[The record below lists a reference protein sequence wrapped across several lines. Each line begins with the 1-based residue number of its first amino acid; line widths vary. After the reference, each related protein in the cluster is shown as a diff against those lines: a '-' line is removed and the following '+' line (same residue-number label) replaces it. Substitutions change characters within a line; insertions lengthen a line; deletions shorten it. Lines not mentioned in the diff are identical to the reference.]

1 VGPVSIQVEELT
13 KLYDGHPVVADF
25 SLEVAAGEM
34 CVLLG
39 PSGSGKSTVLRM
51 IAGLLAADGGRVLL
65 HGRDVTTLSPQARGA
80 GFVFQNYALF
90 RGMTV
95 AENVGFALAV
105 RKVPRAERRHRVDE
119 LLELVGLSGLGKRL
133 PRQLSGGQQ
142 QRVALARALAH
153 RPEVLLLDEPFG
165 ALDARIRT
173 ELRRSL
179 REIQRELRIATLFV
193 THDQEEAFELG
204 DRIAV
209 MALGR
214 LVEVGPPRELYL
226 RPQTEFVATFLGAA
240 NLLVGEATEQGV
252 RIGPVDFP
260 LATRAGDEPVRRR
273 VQVLFRP
280 EDVALIAE
288 SEASN
293 YPSLGTGTV
302 ESCSF
307 AGAFEHLRLR
317 LPPFVGVRAIAPPV
331 PFGAGTFAVEAS
343 RPPHEARRLPL
354 APGER
359 ARVAIRRLHAL
370 VHPGLHL
377 LLLGEPTPEGLA
389 AISFA
394 GEMARRAHARL
405 TLLLAGLDE
414 PVARERLGRGL
425 AELRV
430 RPARGPLAGAV
441 AEAAALAGPDLVIAG
456 AAPGRGTSRAEDL
469 LASGDHHI
477 LLVRGSR
484 PLPARVLVCAAVGE
498 PGKEDVAFTG
508 RLVRHLGARV
518 TVLTVLPDEST
529 PIERAQ
535 AERFLDAGA
544 RTLEP
549 LGVTTETRLAL
560 GGAEEE
566 ILAALADGH
575 DLLVLG
581 VPLPEGQGEARLEGI
596 VRRLLARSGDAPVLV
611 VRSFEGTP

>member
-1 VGPVSIQVEELT
+1 VSIRLEGLA
-13 KLYDGHPVVADF
+13 KLYDGHPVVSDF
-25 SLEVAAGEM
+25 SLELPAGEL

-39 PSGSGKSTVLRM
+39 PSGSGKSTVLRI
-51 IAGLLAADGGRVLL
+51 IAGLLAADRGRVFL
-65 HGRDVTTLSPQARGA
+65 HGRDVSELPPQARGA
-80 GFVFQNYALF
+80 GFVFQSYALF

-105 RKVPRAERRHRVDE
+105 RGVARAERRHRVEE
-119 LLELVGLSGLGKRL
+119 LLELVGLAGLGKRL

-179 REIQRELRIATLFV
+179 REIQRELGIATLFV
-193 THDQEEAFELG
+193 THDQEEAFALG

-260 LATRAGDEPVRRR
+260 LEHRGESEPARRR

-280 EDVALIAE
+280 EDVALLGEQETGAL
-288 SEASN
+288 
-293 YPSLGTGTV
+293 PVLGTGTV

-331 PFGAGTFAVEAS
+331 PFGAGAFAVVAS
-343 RPPHEARRLPL
+343 RPPHEARKLPL
-354 APGER
+354 APGDPV
-359 ARVAIRRLHAL
+359 RVAVRRLHAL
-370 VHPGLHL
+370 AHPGLQFL
-377 LLLGEPTPEGLA
+377 LLAEPSAEGLEA
-389 AISFA
+389 VAFA
-394 GEMARRAHARL
+394 GELARRTHARL
-405 TLLLAGLDE
+405 AVILAGLDE
-414 PVARERLGRGL
+414 ATARERLGRGL
-425 AELRV
+425 GELTF
-430 RPARGPLAGAV
+430 RPARGGAV
-441 AEAAALAGPDLVIAG
+441 AAVPEAARLTGPDLVIAG
-456 AAPGRGTSRAEDL
+456 APAGRGTPLAESL
-469 LASGDHHI
+469 LASGDHHL
-477 LLVRGSR
+477 LLVRGPR

-508 RLVRHLGARV
+508 RLVRHLGAGV
-518 TVLTVLPDEST
+518 TVLTVLPESS
-529 PIERAQ
+529 PAVARAQ
-535 AERFLDAGA
+535 AERFLQASA

-549 LGVTTETRLAL
+549 LGVATETRLGL
-560 GGAEEE
+560 GATEEE
-566 ILAALADGH
+566 ILAALAGGH

-581 VPLPEGQGEARLEGI
+581 VPLPEGAGEVALDGIAGRL
-596 VRRLLARSGDAPVLV
+596 VSRTGDAPLLV
-611 VRSFEGTP
+611 VRSFEESP